1 MNRPANHPAADLV
14 LKIEWKRGTPWF
26 KGKPLHYDTVAARLW
41 ASELQ
46 IEAFQKKIDLLE
58 AGSAEMVLELA
69 RQRGTI
75 TALQEQCRDYA
86 QNSD

>member
-1 MNRPANHPAADLV
+1 MNRPAKHTAADLA
-14 LKIEWKRGTPWF
+14 LKIEWKRGMPWF
-26 KGKPLHYDTVAARLW
+26 AGKPLHYDTVAARLW

-46 IEAFQKKIDLLE
+46 IEALQKKIELLE

-75 TALQEQCRDYA
+75 TALEEVRRIHSRH
-86 QNSD
+86 SD